1 MDVGLLGSG
10 HIARALAQGWS
21 RPQMAAGQRPRLH
34 FYDLVGERAADL
46 ARECGGQQ
54 VGSVPELLAAARI
67 VVLAVRPPDVAAAL
81 ADVGSHL
88 EGKLLVSLAAGVPVA
103 ALARSLP
110 AGAQVGRIMP
120 NLAVAAGRGLLLL
133 AAGTLADSVCEVA
146 GVFGLV
152 GEVVTI
158 DEALFDAATAL
169 SGCGPGFAALF
180 LAALETGG
188 CAAGLDAATAHR
200 LAVGALA
207 GAAAL
212 GDLEPD
218 PKAIVRAVCSPGGMT
233 AAGIAVL
240 EDGHVPQSVVA
251 AVLAAV
257 EQAGRLA

>member
-10 HIARALAQGWS
+10 HIARALALGWS
-21 RPQMAAGQRPRLH
+21 RSNIPVHERRALH
-34 FYDLVGERAADL
+34 FYDLVEERAADL
-46 ARECGGQQ
+46 ARECGGQH
-54 VGSVPELLAAARI
+54 VASAAQLVASARI

-81 ADVGSHL
+81 ADVRSQVQ
-88 EGKLLVSLAAGVPVA
+88 GKLVVSLAAGLSVA
-103 ALARSLP
+103 VLAGSLP
-110 AGAQVGRIMP
+110 ATTQVGRIMP
-120 NLAVAAGRGLLLL
+120 NVAVAVGKGLLLL
-133 AAGTLADSVCEVA
+133 APGTLGGGIGEVE
-146 GVFGLV
+146 GLFGLV

-180 LAALETGG
+180 LAALEKGG
-188 CAAGLDAATAHR
+188 RAAGLAAETAHR

-212 GDLEPD
+212 GGPEPD
-218 PKAIVRAVCSPGGMT
+218 PEAIVRAVCSPGGMT

-240 EDGHVPQSVVA
+240 EAGRVPQSVAA

-257 EQAGRLA
+257 EQASRLA